1 MKIVFFG
8 DSLTWGGYGGNYVD
22 VVAQHLPNHTIIN
35 EGVGGDTVVNLY
47 RRYESVIDKH
57 TPDALF
63 VMVGGNDAVSYTMP
77 ATQIYYRSSKKID
90 GGIVSPDLFERT
102 YRNLLTE
109 LQLNHIITFV
119 GLAPTE
125 YNPKLKEAKH
135 HYNQLAQKVA
145 SSLNIAVLDLE
156 PSFKTDSIPDREPVS
171 LQFIQDIGHRVS
183 SGWHDFEAE
192 RDKYG
197 YTYTFDGMHLM
208 PSSAQKMGKRIAEFL
223 TGKWRLR

>member
-8 DSLTWGGYGGNYVD
+8 DSLTWGEYGGNYVE
-22 VVAQHLPNHTIIN
+22 VIKQLLPHHTIIN
-35 EGVGGDTVVNLY
+35 EGVGGDTVINLFQ
-47 RRYESVIDKH
+47 RYESVIDKH
-57 TPDALF
+57 QPDVLF
-63 VMVGGNDAVSYTMP
+63 VMVGGNDAASYSMLD
-77 ATQIYYRSSKKID
+77 TQIYYRSNKKID
-90 GGIVSPDLFERT
+90 GGIVTPDLFEHT

-125 YNPKLKEAKH
+125 YNPKLKETKH

-145 SSLNIAVLDLE
+145 SSINIAVLDLE
-156 PSFKTDSIPDREPVS
+156 TPFKTDTIPDREPVS
-171 LQFIQDIGHRVS
+171 LKLIQDIGYRVTL
-183 SGWHDFEAE
+183 GWNDFEAE

-208 PSSAQKMGKRIAEFL
+208 PSSAQKMGTLIAKFL
-223 TGKWRLR
+223 TENL